1 MHAGKQDPAA
11 GRDGHWP
18 SVLPQRGNL
27 PCCAEHCSAAHW
39 RAMREKPSAISS
51 LLSQVCPLPHPTAA
65 SRDPAAATFP
75 RWGKDMCR
83 VAPGARP
90 DLRIPTD
97 TSAALRLHRRG
108 GGPGSPCFPLRGK
121 WPKADRGPARRYRG
135 QASRKVRRI
144 RSWYDFAGPFCCD
157 KTGLCREGRAPPLR
171 RAGNMRIPQSPSGK
185 GAIAADRRF
194 VNCPYAGTPALPGF
208 RHCFQLTKK
217 AVCAIVSV

>member
-39 RAMREKPSAISS
+39 RVMREKPSAISS

-108 GGPGSPCFPLRGK
+108 GGSACPAGMSPPGGTGAKQEERYGEFAASTNSPYLFLSFRFNRRG
-121 WPKADRGPARRYRG
+121 DR
-135 QASRKVRRI
+135 K
-144 RSWYDFAGPFCCD
+144 
-157 KTGLCREGRAPPLR
+157 GR
-171 RAGNMRIPQSPSGK
+171 
-185 GAIAADRRF
+185 
-194 VNCPYAGTPALPGF
+194 PYY
-208 RHCFQLTKK
+208 
-217 AVCAIVSV
+217 AVTIQT

>member
-1 MHAGKQDPAA
+1 MISIIIILAPPWDCKGETPTDLRVRSMHAGKQDPAA

-39 RAMREKPSAISS
+39 RVMREKPSAISS

-108 GGPGSPCFPLRGK
+108 GGSACPAGMSPPGGTEARQAERSGAFAVGTTSPDLSVVIRQGSAGRGK
-121 WPKADRGPARRYRG
+121 
-135 QASRKVRRI
+135 
-144 RSWYDFAGPFCCD
+144 
-157 KTGLCREGRAPPLR
+157 PL
-171 RAGNMRIPQSPSGK
+171 
-185 GAIAADRRF
+185 
-194 VNCPYAGTPALPGF
+194 PYASPVSRMTPHPPQCAHWGTFPSRG
-208 RHCFQLTKK
+208 RHCG
-217 AVCAIVSV
+217 

>member
-39 RAMREKPSAISS
+39 RVMREKPSAISS

-90 DLRIPTD
+90 DLRMLTD
-97 TSAALRLHRRG
+97 TSAALCHHRRG
-108 GGPGSPCFPLRGK
+108 CRPGSPCFPLRGK

-135 QASRKVRRI
+135 QAKRKVRRI
-144 RSWYDFAGPFCCD
+144 RSFYEFAEPFGCD
-157 KTGLCREGRAPPLR
+157 KAGFCREMQAPPTMPSPR
-171 RAGNMRIPQSPSGK
+171 TGKVPQCSRWG
-185 GAIAADRRF
+185 G
-194 VNCPYAGTPALPGF
+194 
-208 RHCFQLTKK
+208 
-217 AVCAIVSV
+217 